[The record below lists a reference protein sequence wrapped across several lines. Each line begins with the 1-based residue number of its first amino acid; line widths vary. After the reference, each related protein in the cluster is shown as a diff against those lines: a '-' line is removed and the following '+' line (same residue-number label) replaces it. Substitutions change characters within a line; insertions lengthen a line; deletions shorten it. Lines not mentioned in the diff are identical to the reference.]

1 MYLSF
6 YKGHETPGISSIDLL
21 ALCSGVFFVVSNYLI
36 MSELNESEK
45 NYSIVGRLQKQK
57 VQERSMHDS
66 VV

>member
-45 NYSIVGRLQKQK
+45 KLFYR
-57 VQERSMHDS
+57 RSSTKTKSSRKIDA
-66 VV
+66 